1 MGEQG
6 ITGQYGP
13 LPVPRAAL
21 ELRSQALAGMS
32 AHGNLW
38 CPQLISLTGYLQPE
52 VCTGMVAVEQDLGV
66 QQQRSSLVLQL
77 AWYFAALH
85 IPLPSLS
92 AQVANVDM
100 GWTLGYMLSLT
111 NMIPSETPQR
121 VVGLQRSN
129 WIAATVL
136 LAVML
141 ILIFCLLTVIC
152 CQKNSSGYE
161 SL

>member
-1 MGEQG
+1 
-6 ITGQYGP
+6 
-13 LPVPRAAL
+13 
-21 ELRSQALAGMS
+21 
-32 AHGNLW
+32 
-38 CPQLISLTGYLQPE
+38 
-52 VCTGMVAVEQDLGV
+52 MVAVEQDLGV
-66 QQQRSSLVLQL
+66 QQQRSSLVLQP

-100 GWTLGYMLSLT
+100 GWTLGYMLNLT

-121 VVGLQRSN
+121 VIGLQRSN